1 VWFNQGARVGQ
12 PPLQAINAFLQ
23 NIPLDV
29 LLFQETKD
37 VDIET
42 LPGYQVIYNEG
53 YREHEKMG
61 CILKSNSPW
70 QLTSWHRHETRLAK
84 SGIFRRS
91 MITRFRLKAD
101 HSVQCS
107 IGNVH
112 LCGGEVDE
120 RFAQAETNLE
130 HLRQTKNEALDAMI
144 SAGVDIIAGDFNSDR
159 TNSNIGF
166 LRSRRWTDP
175 QIQIWNHAPNERLQ
189 EAGFALVPNDKAT
202 SSKGGIPDMIW
213 HLPHRTRPVAA
224 HSGAI
229 SMLQGGREWASD
241 HDGLYARF
249 HVAGT

>member
-1 VWFNQGARVGQ
+1 MVRYEHTVGFIRLAPSTISTASGAAPNFATISVGSANVWFNQGARVGQ

-42 LPGYQVIYNEG
+42 LSGYQVIYNEG

-144 SAGVDIIAGDFNSDR
+144 SAGVDIIAELSP
-159 TNSNIGF
+159 S
-166 LRSRRWTDP
+166 L
-175 QIQIWNHAPNERLQ
+175 
-189 EAGFALVPNDKAT
+189 
-202 SSKGGIPDMIW
+202 
-213 HLPHRTRPVAA
+213 
-224 HSGAI
+224 AI
-229 SMLQGGREWASD
+229 
-241 HDGLYARF
+241 
-249 HVAGT
+249 